1 MIDVP
6 AQFRPH
12 IKVDYPVHNKMVFEE
27 WYFEQEKK
35 PSGPGKIIQFINRE
49 YLPIFWTSYQ
59 VNNGYGK
66 DKRRIMELQNYV
78 NRLDRSRKYFTIV
91 QYDDGPL
98 VDFRDL
104 DIKVF
109 GSGGGRIDS
118 PIALLTAP
126 HPFEFR
132 PMKKHFCT
140 FAGSMTHPIR
150 ELLFRKYHGKYLFA
164 KPLPIKQYCE
174 LVAQSIFHLC
184 PRGYGLTSFRICEAL
199 QFGSIPVYVS
209 DQHILPYGRDFNEY
223 GVLVQAS
230 EIDRLD
236 DILKGF
242 SQAEIQAKQEAG
254 RRIYN
259 ELYTFEGAR
268 KWILENV

>member
-6 AQFRPH
+6 QQFRPH
-12 IKVDYPVHNKMVFEE
+12 IKVDYPSGNRLIFEE
-27 WYFEQEKK
+27 WFYQQRN
-35 PSGPGKIIQFINRE
+35 GQQIDRE

-59 VNNGYGK
+59 VNHGYGK
-66 DKRRIMELQNYV
+66 DKRKIMELQDYV
-78 NRLDRSRKYFTIV
+78 NKLDRSKKYFTIA

-126 HPFEFR
+126 HSF
-132 PMKKHFCT
+132 HFVPTKRYFCS
-140 FAGSMTHPIR
+140 FSGSNTHSIR
-150 ELLFRKYHGKYLFA
+150 EKLAKLYQGKYVFNRSM
-164 KPLPIKQYCE
+164 PIKMYCQ
-174 LVAQSIFHLC
+174 LLSHSIFHLC

-199 QFGSIPVYVS
+199 QYGSIPVYIS
-209 DQHILPYGRDFNEY
+209 NQHIIPYSKDFNEY
-223 GVLVQAS
+223 GVLVHES

-242 SQAEIQAKQEAG
+242 TQAQVQSKQEAG

-259 ELYTFEGAR
+259 ELYTFEGAK
-268 KWILENV
+268 KWILNNI

>member
-12 IKVDYPVHNKMVFEE
+12 IKVDYPVHNSKIFEE
-27 WYFEQEKK
+27 WFDSRYTY
-35 PSGPGKIIQFINRE
+35 PGLDQTHNDRH
-49 YLPIFWTSYQ
+49 YLPIFWTSYF
-59 VNNGYGK
+59 VNHQYGK
-66 DKRRIMELQNYV
+66 DKRKLMELQDYV
-78 NRLDRSRKYFTIV
+78 NSLDRSKKYFTIL

-98 VDFRDL
+98 IDFKDL

-126 HPFEFR
+126 HPFRFS
-132 PMKKHFCT
+132 PQKKHFCS
-140 FAGSMTHPIR
+140 FAGTNSHPIR
-150 ELLFRKYHGKYLFA
+150 EQLVKRYHRKYMFA
-164 KPLPIKQYCE
+164 KPMPIKGYCQM
-174 LVAQSIFHLC
+174 VSDSIFHLC

-209 DQHILPYGRDFNEY
+209 DQHIIPYGRDFNDY
-223 GVLVQAS
+223 GVLVHAS

-242 SQAEIQAKQEAG
+242 SQSEIQAKQEAG

-268 KWILENV
+268 KWILNNI